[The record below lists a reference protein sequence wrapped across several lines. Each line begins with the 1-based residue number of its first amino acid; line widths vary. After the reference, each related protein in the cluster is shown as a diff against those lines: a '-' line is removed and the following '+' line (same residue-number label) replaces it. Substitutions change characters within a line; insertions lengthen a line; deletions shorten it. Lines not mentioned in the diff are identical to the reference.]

1 MTART
6 PSSLSRRRFL
16 VGATATATAAILAAC
31 GGSTNTPAPTTGA
44 ATTGATNA
52 TPPTAPAP
60 TVPAMSATTGASTGP
75 TTTTGVSPTTAPATT
90 GTSATTAPSL
100 MPTINAPPA
109 TSAAAPVGAITP
121 VAPTTMANGPKGGS
135 ITEAVT
141 SDGKSFHPYLTSD
154 TASSGLW
161 NYVHGL
167 SLIRYDENTLDIRGQ
182 GAEKWDI
189 SPDKKTYTFTLRDGL
204 KWSDGVPIT
213 ADDFVWTYQQAIK
226 PENKYPYVE
235 NLKAFQSYTAKDPRT
250 LVVTLNEAL
259 VVGLE
264 NADAVTPLPRHIWEK
279 YDWSDSTKNPEIN
292 APTVGSGT
300 YKLKEWKRD
309 DHATFIAN
317 DYYFEGRPNL
327 DSITLRVFGTQ
338 ALAYQALKSG
348 EVDYAGFQPSDYAD
362 AKKQSNFTVYEYYAA
377 ASSWQYIG
385 YNLRRP
391 PLKDPL
397 VRKALAYAT
406 DRQGIIDG
414 VAFGLGRPIYSAF
427 PQSSWVYNPNV
438 EHYDFNLGKAR
449 DLLKQAGYTMNGK
462 NLTKDGQ
469 QLSLKLLYGPATSKT
484 REGIATV
491 TQQQL
496 GDLGIKVDVQ
506 SLEFQAYLNTLETDP
521 FDYDLFVLGWSATIE
536 PHFTYQIWAE
546 DSIPQLNSGAYVNKQ
561 VEMLF
566 DQGSKEFDREK
577 RKAIYGDIQRIITDD
592 EPYIFL
598 YESKSYTGVNNRIGG
613 IVPTKL
619 GITYNQEKWFVTK

>member
-1 MTART
+1 VIAHTL
-6 PSSLSRRRFL
+6 SSLSRRRFL
-16 VGATATATAAILAAC
+16 AGLSATAGAAILAAC
-31 GGSTNTPAPTTGA
+31 GETATVAPQPTTSA
-44 ATTGATNA
+44 ATTGATKA
-52 TPPTAPAP
+52 TGAAP
-60 TVPAMSATTGASTGP
+60 TTASTTTGMAP
-75 TTTTGVSPTTAPATT
+75 TTTTMTTPAPAMT

-109 TSAAAPVGAITP
+109 TSASAPIGATGS
-121 VAPTTMANGPKGGS
+121 VAPAPMAMANTPKGGS
-135 ITEAVT
+135 ITQAVT
-141 SDGKSFHPYLTSD
+141 SDGKSFHPYLTKD
-154 TASSGLW
+154 TASGGLI
-161 NYVHGL
+161 NYVHGFTL
-167 SLIRYDENTLDIRGQ
+167 TKYDENTLDVRGQ
-182 GAEKWDI
+182 GAEKWEI

-204 KWSDGVPIT
+204 KWSDGAPLT
-213 ADDFVWTYQQAIK
+213 ANDFVWTYQQAIK

-235 NLKAFQSYTAKDPRT
+235 NLKKFESYIAKDPRT

-264 NADAVTPLPRHIWEK
+264 NADVITPLPQHIWEK
-279 YDWSDSTKNPEIN
+279 YSWSDSTKNPEIN
-292 APTVGSGT
+292 APTVGSGA

-309 DHATFIAN
+309 DHATFVAS
-317 DYYFEGRPNL
+317 DTYFEGRPNL
-327 DSITLRVFGTQ
+327 DSVTLRVFGTQ
-338 ALAYQALKSG
+338 TLAYQALKSG
-348 EVDYAGFQPSDYAD
+348 EVDIASFQPSDYAD
-362 AKKQSNFTVYEYYAA
+362 AKKQPNFNVYEYYAA

-391 PLKDPL
+391 ALKDPL

-427 PQSSWVYNPNV
+427 PQSSWVYNDKV

-469 QLSLKLLYGPATSKT
+469 QLTVKLLYGPATSKT

-491 TQQQL
+491 MQQQL
-496 GDLGIKVDVQ
+496 SDLGIKVDVQ
-506 SLEFQAYLNTLETDP
+506 SLEFQAYLNTIETEP

-536 PHFTYQIWAE
+536 PHFSYQIWAE

-561 VEMLF
+561 VETLF
-566 DQGSKEFDREK
+566 DQGSKEFDRDK
-577 RKAIYGDIQRIITDD
+577 RKAIYGDIQRLITDD

-598 YESKSYTGVNNRIGG
+598 YESKSYTGVNKRVGG

>member
-6 PSSLSRRRFL
+6 IASLSRRRFL
-16 VGATATATAAILAAC
+16 AGISATAGAAILAAC
-31 GGSTNTPAPTTGA
+31 GDTATVAPQPTTGA
-44 ATTGATNA
+44 PTAGATNA
-52 TPPTAPAP
+52 TVAAPTTMSSPSTTTSMTPMTAPAP
-60 TVPAMSATTGASTGP
+60 M
-75 TTTTGVSPTTAPATT
+75 TT
-90 GTSATTAPSL
+90 GTSAMNAPSL
-100 MPTINAPPA
+100 MPTINAPPP
-109 TSAAAPVGAITP
+109 TSAAAPLGAAGTA
-121 VAPTTMANGPKGGS
+121 APTPMAMANTPKGGS
-135 ITEAVT
+135 IVEAVT

-161 NYVHGL
+161 GYVHGL
-167 SLIRYDENTLDIRGQ
+167 GLTRYDENTLEVRGQ
-182 GAEKWDI
+182 GAEKWEI

-213 ADDFVWTYQQAIK
+213 TDDFVWTYQQAIK

-235 NLKAFQSYTAKDPRT
+235 NLQAFQSYIAKDPRT

-264 NADAVTPLPRHIWEK
+264 NADVITPLPRHIWEK

-292 APTVGSGT
+292 APTVGSGS

-309 DHATFIAN
+309 DHATFVAN

-327 DSITLRVFGTQ
+327 DSVTLRVFGTQ
-338 ALAYQALKSG
+338 TLAYQALKSG
-348 EVDYAGFQPSDYAD
+348 EVDMASFQPSDYAD
-362 AKKQSNFTVYEYYAA
+362 AKKQTNFTVYEYYAA

-391 PLKDPL
+391 ALKDPL

-427 PQSSWVYNPNV
+427 PQSSWVYNDNV

-469 QLSLKLLYGPATSKT
+469 QLTLKLLYGPATSKT

-491 TQQQL
+491 MQQQL

-506 SLEFQAYLNTLETDP
+506 SLEFQAYLNTLRNRSVRLRP
-521 FDYDLFVLGWSATIE
+521 LRAWLVRHHRAALQLPDLVRKL
-536 PHFTYQIWAE
+536 
-546 DSIPQLNSGAYVNKQ
+546 DPQLNSGAYVNKQ

-598 YESKSYTGVNNRIGG
+598 YESKSYTGVNKRVGG